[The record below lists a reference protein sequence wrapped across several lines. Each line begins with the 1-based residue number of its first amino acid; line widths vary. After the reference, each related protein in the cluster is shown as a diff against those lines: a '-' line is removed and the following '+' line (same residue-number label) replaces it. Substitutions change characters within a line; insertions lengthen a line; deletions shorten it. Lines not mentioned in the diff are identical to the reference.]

1 MGYVLHSM
9 PAQTWTSSNI
19 ILGLSSVMRIA
30 PTSEPSCLLNL
41 PAALVSLTNS
51 HTASLKHLVNFVWT
65 PPCLRALLR
74 GYSSKSMPTWCT
86 FETQILSSFCRIN
99 LLPPLLP
106 YNYLSMVQLA
116 LGFPLGIN
124 GSGPIWT
131 VRRWAPFVI
140 LFVTH
145 PRSIQQHWIQ

>member
-1 MGYVLHSM
+1 MGCVLHSM
-9 PAQTWTSSNI
+9 PAQTRTSSNI
-19 ILGLSSVMRIA
+19 ILGLSSVMRVA

-51 HTASLKHLVNFVWT
+51 RTASLKHLVNFVWT
-65 PPCLRALLR
+65 PPCPRALLP

-86 FETQILSSFCRIN
+86 FETQILSSSCQIN
-99 LLPPLLP
+99 FLPPLLP
-106 YNYLSMVQLA
+106 YKHFSIAQLA

-131 VRRWAPFVI
+131 IGR
-140 LFVTH
+140 
-145 PRSIQQHWIQ
+145 